1 MAIREKTFNV
11 EESNF
16 DQLSREI
23 SNHPDK
29 NSFLDYFRCLCIC
42 HDVTQFKLQNS
53 NDISFTGSSQD
64 EIKFLDMCRDVGL
77 CRFLERNSDE
87 LKLEVNGQIEQYHI
101 LKVVEFDSDR
111 KRMSVI
117 VQTPDKKIINFIKGA
132 DVAIIPRVSKS
143 EDITEIIRIQD
154 KFAS

>member
-1 MAIREKTFNV
+1 
-11 EESNF
+11 
-16 DQLSREI
+16 
-23 SNHPDK
+23 
-29 NSFLDYFRCLCIC
+29 
-42 HDVTQFKLQNS
+42 
-53 NDISFTGSSQD
+53 
-64 EIKFLDMCRDVGL
+64 MCRDVGL

-87 LKLEVNGQIEQYHI
+87 LKLEVDGQIEQYHI